1 MKENLKN
8 IFTKDKCKC
17 IMKKKYSPFIVNSKK
32 YLRKKGLLMEET
44 KVILNKIQNAKE
56 LNLKD
61 KVIIKLFPKTFIK
74 VYGIAGRRVF
84 NDIYKL

>member
-1 MKENLKN
+1 
-8 IFTKDKCKC
+8 
-17 IMKKKYSPFIVNSKK
+17 
-32 YLRKKGLLMEET
+32 MEET